1 MISEEGIKVLSCF
14 DGMSCGQI
22 ALNRANI
29 KYSQYFASEIDKH
42 AIQVTQHN
50 YPNTIQLGDVTKVS
64 GYDLPKIDLFFGGS
78 PCQGFSLAGKM
89 LNFDDPRSKLFF
101 EYVRILNELREKNP
115 SIKFLLENVRM
126 KKWCQDVI
134 SRYLGVEPIM
144 IDSNLVSAQNRERYY
159 WTNIDF
165 NTNIKDKGLVLRDIL
180 EKEVDEKYYLSDK
193 MMKFLTDHT
202 DKHKKAGNGF
212 QFKPKNGTEKA
223 NTIRANA
230 AFSATDNGILEK
242 KVRQLNTCKESGGKQ
257 PYQQNRIYD
266 IDSLSPALMAQLQ
279 DGSHKILEKKRSY
292 IQLDPNNKGGKSQTD
307 RIRFL
312 NSESAALTAS
322 NCENKNKVVVGERIR
337 KLTPIECERLQ
348 TVPDNYTNFAS
359 DSQRY
364 KMLGNG
370 WTVDVIAIIFQGLA
384 NKKENISRRVSLS
397 LFDTPSVKPEALTL
411 SL

>member
-144 IDSNLVSAQNRERYY
+144 INSNLVSAQNRERYY

-266 IDSLSPALMAQLQ
+266 IDSLSPA
-279 DGSHKILEKKRSY
+279 
-292 IQLDPNNKGGKSQTD
+292 
-307 RIRFL
+307 
-312 NSESAALTAS
+312 
-322 NCENKNKVVVGERIR
+322 VGERIR

-397 LFDTPSVKPEALTL
+397 LFDTPSVKTEALIL